1 MLENPILD
9 HLSKHLLENHDAD
22 WFFEHIEFDGSLAFN
37 CWLPTDSE
45 ETFVMVRWA
54 DHKIVGYGNNVP
66 QGLLDEIQTVIKDAE
81 MIYIDGNWKAN
92 QQKWVQKTLLTES
105 RSEVRPRLSKDTIR

>member
-1 MLENPILD
+1 MAICIHVGESCPRPFKQALTRKPWRWLV
-9 HLSKHLLENHDAD
+9 
-22 WFFEHIEFDGSLAFN
+22 FEHIDFDGSLAFN

-45 ETFVMVRWA
+45 ETFIMVRWA

-81 MIYIDGNWKAN
+81 LIYIDGNWEAN
-92 QQKWVQKTLLTES
+92 QQKWV
-105 RSEVRPRLSKDTIR
+105 